1 MTLSEFLGGNKRRL
15 LFHRNLLDT
24 ALMAAAFKVRF
35 KERVDNGKSQFRSDE
50 TGRKHKHIGIVVLTG
65 KLGKLH
71 VPAKSRTDALMLVE
85 GHVDS
90 VAASADADS
99 GELTARLN
107 GLGAGMREVGIVAAF
122 RRRSA
127 IVLKLNAFG
136 HKIAFYDIFQL
147 IACMIRTDG
156 KFFAW
161 YKY

>member
-122 RRRSA
+122 T
-127 IVLKLNAFG
+127 LNAFG